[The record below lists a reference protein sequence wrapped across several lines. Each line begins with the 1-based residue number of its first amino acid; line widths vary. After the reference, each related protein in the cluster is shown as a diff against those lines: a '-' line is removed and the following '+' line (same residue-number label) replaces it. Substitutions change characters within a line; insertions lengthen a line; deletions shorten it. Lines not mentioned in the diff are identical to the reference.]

1 MEKYGLVL
9 EGGGVRGAYTAG
21 ALNWLLDH
29 DIHFDYGVG
38 VSSGAVYLVC
48 YWLGDKET
56 GHQMAVEYATDPEN
70 VGVSAFLKEGH
81 YVAYEHM
88 FRESFGKKAKIDVTP
103 LRDSHANIEFG
114 LYDLELGR
122 TIYKGSEGLDN
133 TYNLL
138 RASCALPVASAIVE
152 LDGHHYLDGG
162 ITKMIPIERSVEVGC
177 TKHLIITTKPAD
189 YVRKPAN
196 NAVKLMMKV
205 IYRDYPSVLE
215 DYKVRHLN
223 YYKQIALISEL
234 EEQGNALKIY
244 PSKNMPIS
252 RWKGNPKDCEA
263 LYQLAYADMDA
274 QKDRILRFMGKSE

>member
-21 ALNWLLDH
+21 ALGWLNDH
-29 DIHFDYGVG
+29 DIRFDYGVG
-38 VSSGAVYLVC
+38 VSSGAAYLVC
-48 YWLGDKET
+48 YWLRDTET
-56 GHQMAVEYATDPEN
+56 GHKMAIEYAIDPEN
-70 VGVSAFLKEGH
+70 VGLKAFLKEGH
-81 YVAYEHM
+81 YVAYKHLFKDNFGGKAHM
-88 FRESFGKKAKIDVTP
+88 DVTP

-114 LYDLELGR
+114 LYDLEQGK

-133 TYNLL
+133 SYDLI
-138 RASCALPVASAIVE
+138 RASCALPIASAVVE
-152 LDGHHYLDGG
+152 IDGHHYLDGG

-177 TKHLIITTKPAD
+177 TKHMIITTKPAD
-189 YVRKPAN
+189 FVRKPAS
-196 NAVKLMMKV
+196 NAVKMMMKV

-244 PSKNMPIS
+244 PSQNLPIS
-252 RWKGNPKDCEA
+252 RWKGNPEDCEK
-263 LYQLAYADMDA
+263 LYQLAYADMEA
-274 QKDRILRFMGKSE
+274 QKDRIYQFMGLCE